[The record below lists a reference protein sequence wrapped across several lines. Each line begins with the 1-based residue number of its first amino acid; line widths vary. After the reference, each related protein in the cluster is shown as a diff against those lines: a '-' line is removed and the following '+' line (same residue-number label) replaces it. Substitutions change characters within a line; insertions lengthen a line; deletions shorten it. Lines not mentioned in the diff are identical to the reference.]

1 MKKIFILSFLVIGIT
16 QSNAQMLKFGVKA
29 GANFASLEGDGVE
42 GLNTYTSFH
51 FGALLEIKVFENF
64 SIQPE
69 LLYSS
74 QGAKVNEENVKD
86 INFNYITVPV
96 LAKFYLISEKLSVEA
111 GPQFSFLIDDNLKE
125 AFGGIGNTF
134 ETESFDFAT
143 VGGLGFQ
150 FTENFFAQARYV
162 VGLTEAS
169 KEAEIK
175 NRVIQVSLGYRF

>member
-1 MKKIFILSFLVIGIT
+1 MKKLMIVLAFLILGVT

-42 GLNTYTSFH
+42 GLDTYTSFH
-51 FGALLEIKVFENF
+51 FGALLEVKVFENF

-111 GPQFSFLIDDNLKE
+111 GPQFSFLIDDNV
-125 AFGGIGNTF
+125 GDQF
-134 ETESFDFAT
+134 ESESFDFAA

-162 VGLTEAS
+162 AGLTDTT
-169 KEAEIK
+169 KDAEVK